1 MLYRRVAAL
10 KESGELGEVSSAHYS
25 MGIRQEGDSRLVMA
39 ETGGGTV
46 LDFGVYCLQIALFLF
61 GSEVKP
67 EVRKKYPLP
76 HFYFLDFSWFA
87 VHGNVNM
94 LVFSYLCC

>member
-67 EVRKKYPLP
+67 EVRKKYPPIL
-76 HFYFLDFSWFA
+76 L
-87 VHGNVNM
+87 
-94 LVFSYLCC
+94 L

>member
-1 MLYRRVAAL
+1 MCVLYYRRVAAL
-10 KESGELGEVSSAHYS
+10 KESGELGEVTSAHYS

-67 EVRKKYPLP
+67 EVNTISQFSYV
-76 HFYFLDFSWFA
+76 DFSWFA

-94 LVFSYLCC
+94 LVFCYLCC